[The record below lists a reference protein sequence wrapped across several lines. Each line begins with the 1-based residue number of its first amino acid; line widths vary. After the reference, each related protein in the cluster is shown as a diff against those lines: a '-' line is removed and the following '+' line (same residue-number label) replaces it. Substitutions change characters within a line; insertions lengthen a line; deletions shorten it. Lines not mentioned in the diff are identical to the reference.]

1 VPGEQPNQAFSS
13 RILIE
18 QAKGMVAENRG
29 LTIEE
34 AFAALRNYSRNHKL
48 RLVDVADSIVSGSLP
63 SSALGPP
70 GRENPV

>member
-1 VPGEQPNQAFSS
+1 VRNEQPNQAFSS

-34 AFAALRNYSRNHKL
+34 AFAALRSYSRSHKL
-48 RLVDVADSIVSGSLP
+48 RLVDVADSIVNGSLP

-70 GRENPV
+70 GRGNPV